1 MLPVATTHKI
11 IMYTKEKLKELGFEE
26 QKDGNVGIIDFVKK
40 VSDNVHLVLSPMMEE
55 LFIWIIDN
63 NAFDPDVNGT
73 KILLDTS
80 DLKQAISLC
89 EIIVGVDD
97 GF

>member
-1 MLPVATTHKI
+1 LKNKKTEML
-11 IMYTKEKLKELGFEE
+11 
-26 QKDGNVGIIDFVKK
+26 
-40 VSDNVHLVLSPMMEE
+40 E

-63 NAFDPDVNGT
+63 DAFDPDVNGT

-89 EIIVGVDD
+89 EIIVGVDYD
-97 GF
+97 F